1 MMYKA
6 LISFTGLVSMNKD
19 EVGAIPDPSI
29 AKDLLKAGY
38 IEAIDEAPEPKPT
51 TKQTTKRKGRKK

>member
-6 LISFTGLVSMNKD
+6 LISFTGVISMNLG
-19 EVGAIPDPSI
+19 EVGSIPDPFI

-38 IEAIDEAPEPKPT
+38 IEAIDEKTDTKPAK
-51 TKQTTKRKGRKK
+51 KQTTKRKGRKK

>member
-1 MMYKA
+1 MYKA
-6 LISFTGLVSMNKD
+6 LISFTGVVSMDKD

-38 IEAIDEAPEPKPT
+38 IEAIDETTAPKPAK
-51 TKQTTKRKGRKK
+51 KQTTKRKGRKK